1 MKKLLTVCAACLVAG
16 MAAAR
21 VESQI
26 VGYQTK
32 TADTTLTIM
41 GVNFQAVGGGEIAI
55 VDLIDK
61 DTPGLTAGLGS
72 ADSDNIQVYDTTA
85 STFVTYFLGNGLN
98 NKGQADPTKDGWI
111 KGGEG
116 SVTTDTLAVGQGF
129 WYVAQNP
136 SSGIDLTTSGEVVMT
151 ATGSQTIAA
160 GLNLIA
166 NPFPVDLPLNDADSD
181 LRKGVAGLGSADS
194 DNIQV
199 YDTDAEGFVTY
210 FLGNGLNNKGQADP
224 TKDGWVKGGES
235 SVTTDSLPAGS
246 GAWYVSQG
254 SGFTWEPV
262 RPF

>member
-1 MKKLLTVCAACLVAG
+1 
-16 MAAAR
+16 
-21 VESQI
+21 
-26 VGYQTK
+26 
-32 TADTTLTIM
+32 
-41 GVNFQAVGGGEIAI
+41 
-55 VDLIDK
+55 
-61 DTPGLTAGLGS
+61 LTAGLGS
-72 ADSDNIQVYDTTA
+72 ADSDNIQVYDTTL
-85 STFVTYFLGNGLN
+85 STFVTYYLGNGLTA
-98 NKGQADPTKDGWI
+98 KGGAAPELDGWI

-199 YDTDAEGFVTY
+199 YDTSLQTFVTY
-210 FLGNGLNNKGQADP
+210 YLGNGLTAKGGAAP
-224 TKDGWVKGGES
+224 ELDGWVKGGES